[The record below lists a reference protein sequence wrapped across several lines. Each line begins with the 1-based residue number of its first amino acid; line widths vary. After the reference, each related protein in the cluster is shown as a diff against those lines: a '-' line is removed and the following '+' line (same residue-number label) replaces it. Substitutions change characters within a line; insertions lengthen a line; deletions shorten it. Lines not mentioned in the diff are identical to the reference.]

1 MAVPY
6 PKPLKRG
13 KKKPGILKA
22 IKANKLSTGR
32 KAAIRKA
39 DKNLSLYVR
48 QRDADENGIVK
59 CCTCGTKHLWQYL
72 DCGHFQS
79 RRYESTKY
87 DEKNTGPQCPEC
99 NRFNQGQQYKFS
111 LYLNGKY
118 GHKTAEQMTIKS
130 RMFCKR
136 NRYDYEVIA
145 EEYKQKLKDL
155 QN

>member
-1 MAVPY
+1 MTPD
-6 PKPLKRG
+6 PKPIPRPKKKRG
-13 KKKPGILKA
+13 ILRPFKAKKLVSSVKGLK
-22 IKANKLSTGR
+22 
-32 KAAIRKA
+32 RKA
-39 DKNLSLYVR
+39 DTNFSLFVR
-48 QRDADENGIVK
+48 QRDADLNGIVR
-59 CCTCGTKHLWQYL
+59 CSTCGHPHHWKQL

-79 RRYESTKY
+79 RRYEPTRY
-87 DEKNTGPQCPEC
+87 DEKNTGPQCVSC

-145 EEYKQKLKDL
+145 EKYKQKLKDL
-155 QN
+155 LLK

>member
-6 PKPLKRG
+6 PLKRG
-13 KKKPGILKA
+13 KNKRAILKPSKA
-22 IKANKLSTGR
+22 KKSTSSIKGPK
-32 KAAIRKA
+32 RKA
-39 DKNLSLYVR
+39 DTNFSLFVR
-48 QRDADENGIVK
+48 QRDADERGIVR
-59 CCTCGTKHLWQYL
+59 CCTCGDPHHWKQL

-79 RRYESTKY
+79 RRYESTRY
-87 DEKNTGPQCPEC
+87 DEKNTGPQCPSC

-145 EEYKQKLKDL
+145 EDYKLKL
-155 QN
+155 KELTNRS